1 MTAAKSLTSKIRV
14 FLTMPQLASVMIHV
28 FATFGAL
35 YGVCPTSRQ
44 TI

>member
-1 MTAAKSLTSKIRV
+1 MTAAKSLTAKFCV
-14 FLTMPQLASVMIHV
+14 FLTMPQLASAMIRV